1 MTTPPPLLAC
11 PGCGSPANVSEAIRV
26 GYIRCDKPC
35 GFEVRAATE
44 AEAITA
50 WNKRAP
56 DPALE
61 ALAAEN
67 GALIALL
74 TECAAEIRVMSEW
87 ASGPT
92 AEQYAALHSR
102 VTATLERIPQP

>member
-1 MTTPPPLLAC
+1 MTTPPPLLASQELIDDLRAYRSAGTRGARLTIC
-11 PGCGSPANVSEAIRV
+11 T
-26 GYIRCDKPC
+26 
-35 GFEVRAATE
+35 RAA
-44 AEAITA
+44 A
-50 WNKRAP
+50 
-56 DPALE
+56 ALE
-61 ALAAEN
+61 AISADLCTKIAQNSELAAEN
-67 GALIALL
+67 GSLIALL